1 MISSYTDSYHS
12 PPPHVHYQYFTGLC
26 QTDLEG
32 LISYLAHV
40 DFSWCSSS
48 SDIETLLANFKLII

>member
-1 MISSYTDSYHS
+1 MISSYTDSYQSHTS
-12 PPPHVHYQYFTGLC
+12 HVHCQYFTGLY
-26 QTDLEG
+26 QTNLEG

-48 SDIETLLANFKLII
+48 SDIETLWANFKLII